1 MCKPNNYAMKKYLHI
16 LALFIVTITAAA
28 QDFQGIAEYE
38 SKTTLDFSMAEGGS
52 ESPELDAQLRED
64 LAKAFEKRYTLRF
77 DKIASLYEEQEK
89 LAPPVASDGHILEVR
104 TSNDGRRYKNLK
116 EKKYFL
122 EADAFDKEF
131 LIVDSLPK
139 YDWQMTGETKKI
151 GNYTCYKATAVLKPL
166 VPNEPKEEKAVSIL
180 GAIDKE
186 TIITAWYTPEIPVSH
201 GPANYW
207 GLPGLILE
215 VSDGQTALLC
225 SKVVLNPKEKIEIK
239 APKKGDKVTQ
249 AEFDEIMEKKS
260 QEMMEM
266 YESETDGDNV
276 IIKIG
281 G

>member
-1 MCKPNNYAMKKYLHI
+1 MKKYLHI
-16 LALFIVTITAAA
+16 IALFITVTATA

-38 SKTTLDFSMAEGGS
+38 SKTTLDLSVSQDGQEA
-52 ESPELDAQLRED
+52 PELDEQLKID

-77 DKIASLYEEQEK
+77 DKTASLYEEQEK
-89 LAPPVASDGHILEVR
+89 LATPSPGGHMLEIKMAG
-104 TSNDGRRYKNLK
+104 DGRRYKNLK
-116 EKKYFL
+116 QKTYTL
-122 EADAFDKEF
+122 ETDAFDKDF

-166 VPNEPKEEKAVSIL
+166 VPEAPKEEKAVSIL
-180 GAIDKE
+180 GAIDSE
-186 TIITAWYTPEIPVSH
+186 TTITAWYTPDIPVSN

-215 VSDGQTALLC
+215 VSDGRTILLC
-225 SKVVLNPKEKIEIK
+225 SKVVMNPKEKTEIK
-239 APKKGDKVTQ
+239 APKKGEKVTQ
-249 AEFDEIMEKKS
+249 AEFDAIIEKKS

-266 YESETDGDNV
+266 YQGDGEGNM